1 MGSRNN
7 IALGVVALGLLVA
20 AVFADV
26 LFVPGD
32 KVPSFSPYGD
42 VHQYYYASRT
52 FAFGE
57 LRDGRIP
64 VWNPHIFSGTP
75 CLANFQTAVFYP
87 PNLVYLVLPMAKAIS
102 LDLAFHILLFGLF
115 TFAWARSRGQN
126 IPAAF
131 TAGTIAMFSGTLM
144 LHVYG
149 GHLTMIAAFA
159 WMPLIMLIV
168 DNLVARPSARWTM
181 LGVLAVSFQI
191 LAGLPHV
198 VFITFVTAV
207 LYVVLKAPAC
217 RRPLRTLPAFALIAT
232 LPLLL
237 TAIQLWPALHFLT
250 LCAPHGDGSLA
261 FATSFSFPPEN
272 LLMLVMP
279 GFWGA
284 IHGTPYVGRWLVW
297 EVSFFIGLSGL
308 FLVFTALFR
317 APCRKNLPLY
327 VLATILIL
335 LALGR
340 YTPVYAPVFKWV
352 PGFSLFRAPARLLV
366 PASMVLAILAGE
378 GLNALYTRPLKSI
391 LPALIFVVLAVALA
405 AGALYVHTQA
415 TLPPRETTIVRLI
428 EYLTST
434 RLKDH
439 KVTTVI
445 PNVRAEFIRAASA
458 TFALAILLGTLKRFP
473 RATAL
478 LCAAV
483 AAEMAL
489 FAFPAKSS
497 FHLSELPLPSVV
509 EAQKRLGL
517 NRLQDAAPAVNRL
530 FNSGAFD
537 IWGSDPLLQSRYAEF
552 IVSVMGIN
560 RSICWSGHP
569 SFLAGGFISAP
580 LDLLRLA
587 GLVDSSG
594 AVSGAPACVPLPQ
607 FSLIANAKVIPKNKV
622 LAAINSPSFKP
633 ATEVILESPPN
644 PAPTTNPVQS
654 SAVGTLLDKGPGYY
668 VLRFELPTPA
678 ILLNTDAYAPG
689 WTVTPLEPSP
699 QQTYEVMPA
708 DYVLRA
714 IPLAA
719 GHHKFRLEYVPPL
732 FSLGKFVS
740 ITTLLLIL
748 AAALLKIR
756 PSRKPTR
763 SDSIG

>member
-57 LRDGRIP
+57 LSDGRLP

-75 CLANFQTAVFYP
+75 CLANFQTAIFYP
-87 PNLVYLVLPMAKAIS
+87 PNLVYLVLPMARAIS
-102 LDLAFHILLFGLF
+102 LDLAFHVLLFGLF
-115 TFAWARSRGQN
+115 TFAWARNRGQN

-131 TAGTIAMFSGTLM
+131 TAGTIAMFSGALM

-159 WMPLIMLIV
+159 WMPLIMLAV
-168 DNLVARPSARWTM
+168 DKLIARPTAGWTM
-181 LGVLAVSFQI
+181 LGVGAVALQI

-198 VFITFVTAV
+198 VFITFVTVA
-207 LYVVLKAPAC
+207 LYVVMNAPAC
-217 RRPLRTLPAFALIAT
+217 PRPLRTLPAFAMVGTI
-232 LPLLL
+232 PLLL
-237 TAIQLWPALHFLT
+237 TAVQLLPALHFLT

-284 IHGTPYVGRWLVW
+284 LHGTPYVGRWQIW
-297 EVSFFIGLSGL
+297 EVFFFIGIGGL
-308 FLVFTALFR
+308 FLVFMALFR
-317 APCRKNLPLY
+317 APFRKNLPLY
-327 VLATILIL
+327 VLAGILIV

-340 YTPVYAPVFKWV
+340 YTPVYEPVFNWV
-352 PGFSLFRAPARLLV
+352 PGFSLFRVPARLLV
-366 PASMVLAILAGE
+366 PASLILAIIAGE
-378 GLNALYTRPLKSI
+378 GLNALYARPLKSI
-391 LPALIFVVLAVALA
+391 LPALLFIVLAVALA
-405 AGALYVHTQA
+405 AGALYVHGQA
-415 TLPPRETTIVRLI
+415 SLPQRETTLVRI
-428 EYLTST
+428 MEYLTST
-434 RLKDH
+434 RLKNREVAS
-439 KVTTVI
+439 VT
-445 PNVRAEFIRAASA
+445 PNVRAEFIRAACTA
-458 TFALAILLGTLKRFP
+458 LVFAFLLGVVKRFP

-478 LCAAV
+478 LAAAV

-497 FHLSELPLPSVV
+497 FHLSELQLPRVV
-509 EAQKRLGL
+509 EAQQRLRP
-517 NRLQDAAPAVNRL
+517 NRLKDHPAAINRL
-530 FNSGAFD
+530 FNSGALD
-537 IWGSDPLLQSRYAEF
+537 IWGCDPLVQRRYTEF
-552 IVSVMGIN
+552 VVSVMHVN
-560 RSICWSGHP
+560 RPIWKSGDP
-569 SFLAGGFISAP
+569 RFLSGGFVGRQ
-580 LDLLRLA
+580 LGLLRLA
-587 GLVDSSG
+587 GLVGAGDEVSS
-594 AVSGAPACVPLPQ
+594 APCVPLPE
-607 FSLIANAKVIPKNKV
+607 FSLITDATVKLKNEV
-622 LAAINSPSFKP
+622 LPAINSPDFKP
-633 ATEVILESPPN
+633 ATEVILESHPN
-644 PAPTTNPVQS
+644 PAPTTDPAA
-654 SAVGTLLDKGPGYY
+654 SAGAGSILDKSPGYY
-668 VLRFELPTPA
+668 VLQFEVPTPA

-699 QQTYEVMPA
+699 QQTYDVLPA

-719 GHHKFRLEYVPPL
+719 GHHKIRLEYVPPL
-732 FSLGKFVS
+732 FPIGKIIS
-740 ITTLLLIL
+740 IATLLLIL
-748 AAALLKIR
+748 AAALLKMR
-756 PSRKPTR
+756 TSRKPAKSHST
-763 SDSIG
+763 G